1 MEQIKVLVFV
11 GRTDGRRKYH
21 YADSIFT
28 KIVTL
33 KIKDLFLCIT
43 GLYLIAKQS
52 QFYRIGCDR
61 LELALIKI
69 ATP

>member
-21 YADSIFT
+21 FADSILPKWFG
-28 KIVTL
+28 TL

-43 GLYLIAKQS
+43 THRVVSYS
-52 QFYRIGCDR
+52 
-61 LELALIKI
+61 
-69 ATP
+69 